1 MSYSNLAAYIT
12 LSFQWGGGISLAPQ
26 DSSSPRRPP
35 PRPPPPPQGKALY
48 VA

>member
-26 DSSSPRRPP
+26 DSSSP
-35 PRPPPPPQGKALY
+35 PPPQGKALY